1 MSTDEYAVA
10 IEAFA
15 ERHFIKGFSKKYRK
29 AWDVTFRAIIE
40 EVQRAE
46 ALLGRNAYMETIAN
60 GDGVR
65 IIKVEFRVAGTHES
79 RHTSGNRCI
88 VALHSDTMTAFI
100 LLVYCKTDVRGSRE
114 TDWWQGIVRDN
125 YPQYSKIV

>member
-1 MSTDEYAVA
+1 MSTDEYAVV

-15 ERHFIKGFSKKYRK
+15 ERHFIKGFSKKYKK
-29 AWDVTFRAIIE
+29 AWGITLRAIIE

-46 ALLGRNAYMETIAN
+46 ALIGRNACMETISN
-60 GDGVR
+60 VHGVR
-65 IIKVEFRVAGTHES
+65 IIKMEFRVAGTHES

-88 VALHSDTMTAFI
+88 IALHADNMTAFV

-114 TDWWQGIVRDN
+114 TDWWQRMVRDN
-125 YPQYSKIV
+125 FSRYKHLI